1 MNDERREY
9 FRIRYPSV
17 EQPELELG
25 DDRFDVAEL
34 SEGGLRVL
42 GDFGEIESGHPVE
55 AVLRLLCGSN
65 LQVTASFSRIEDGE
79 AVFEKLQGVS
89 FAEMMNE
96 QRYLIRKYPSV
107 KDE

>member
-1 MNDERREY
+1 MSDERREY
-9 FRIRYPSV
+9 FRVRYPEV
-17 EQPELELG
+17 ERPIIEI
-25 DDRFDVAEL
+25 DDNRYDVAEL

-42 GDFGEIESGHPVE
+42 GDFGELESAQPVK
-55 AVLRLLCGSN
+55 ARLHLLSGEP
-65 LQVTASFSRIEDGE
+65 VKIMATFSRIDEGE
-79 AVFEKLQGVS
+79 AVFDQLAGIS